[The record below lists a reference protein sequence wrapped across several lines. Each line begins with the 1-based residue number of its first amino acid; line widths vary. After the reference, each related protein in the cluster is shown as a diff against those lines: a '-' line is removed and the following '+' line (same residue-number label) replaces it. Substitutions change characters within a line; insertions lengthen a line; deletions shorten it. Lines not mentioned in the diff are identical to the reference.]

1 MAAVADEV
9 TVDTLQEFADGFNA
23 HDVDALM
30 TFMTED
36 CVFEISY
43 GPDVCGKRFDGQDAV
58 RAAFASVWGKY
69 PDAQWRRPTHFVAGN
84 RGVSEWTF
92 TGTDEVGVS
101 VEVNGCDIFTFR
113 GGKIQVKNSYRKI
126 RAV

>member
-1 MAAVADEV
+1 MVTVADEV
-9 TVDTLQEFADGFNA
+9 TVDTLQAFADGFNA
-23 HDVDALM
+23 HDVDTLM

-43 GPDVCGKRFDGQDAV
+43 GPDVCGKRFEGQDAV
-58 RAAFASVWGKY
+58 RAAFASVWEKFR
-69 PDAQWRRPTHFVAGN
+69 DAQWRRPTHFVAGN

-92 TGTDEVGVS
+92 TGTDKDGGS

-113 GGKIQVKNSYRKI
+113 AGKIQIKDSYRKI
-126 RAV
+126 RAA